1 MAPRRKL
8 CKDCLLIVA
17 GWLRGSASCV
27 ESGEQP
33 DDTLELDLEVCLA
46 DDDGQARPGRCG
58 RVPVMESEWNA
69 HELGD
74 QIEVPADIP
83 LTDEASQEE
92 A

>member
-33 DDTLELDLEVCLA
+33 DDTLELNCRNDGRRTIKLAEVS
-46 DDDGQARPGRCG
+46 DGDR
-58 RVPVMESEWNA
+58 
-69 HELGD
+69 
-74 QIEVPADIP
+74 
-83 LTDEASQEE
+83 
-92 A
+92 